1 MENNNNQTVNKL
13 AKYEKK
19 MAKYRNN
26 LRRRAQKKA
35 LEDSQWITKEIEV
48 KLPYEIRKTK
58 PNASKGVKTDCVFKW
73 SQVALDAKKALHDI
87 KIRVFHPYKKGE
99 DHFVRETYR
108 HPKLSDLT
116 FETKKIENKTY
127 TKEELHELHLQHKEE
142 KQKKY
147 EELEFSEFHH
157 KLITEAYSC
166 ENQRLKQAARKAA
179 HETKIQKLME
189 ELRKR
194 KHARYK
200 YRLEFRK
207 LKGTEPIVFIKNYS
221 NKALS
226 YLSDVMDRLAVKL
239 VTKIEDFTSINIY
252 DNKTDKL
259 LKLST
264 GWRADDIAYKNKLD
278 NMKALYPEYYANAA

>member
-1 MENNNNQTVNKL
+1 MKNNNNQTVDKL

-26 LRRRAQKKA
+26 LRRRAYHRA
-35 LEDSQWITKEIEV
+35 LEDSQWVTEEIEV

-73 SQVALDAKKALHDI
+73 SKIALEAKKALHNM
-87 KIRVFHPYKKGE
+87 KERVFKIYEKDGKTIA
-99 DHFVRETYR
+99 RESYR
-108 HPKLSDLT
+108 HPKLYELT
-116 FETKKIENKTY
+116 FETKEPITKTY
-127 TKEELHELHLQHKEE
+127 TKEELHELHLKHKEE

-147 EELEFSEFHH
+147 EELEFGEFHH
-157 KLITEAYSC
+157 TLVAEAYSS
-166 ENQRLKQAARKAA
+166 ENQRLKQAANKAA

-194 KHARYK
+194 KLARYK

-207 LKGTEPIVFIKNYS
+207 LKGTEPFVFIKNHS
-221 NKALS
+221 NKPLS

-239 VTKIEDFTSINIY
+239 VKKIEDFTSINIY

-278 NMKALYPEYYANAA
+278 NMKALYPEYYNAA

>member
-1 MENNNNQTVNKL
+1 MENNNNQTVDKL

-19 MAKYRNN
+19 MANYRKN
-26 LRRRAQKKA
+26 LRRRAYRRA
-35 LEDSQWITKEIEV
+35 LEDSQWITEEIEV

-73 SQVALDAKKALHDI
+73 SKIALEAKKALHNM
-87 KIRVFHPYKKGE
+87 KERVFKIYEKDGKTIA
-99 DHFVRETYR
+99 RESYR
-108 HPKLSDLT
+108 HPKLYELT
-116 FETKKIENKTY
+116 FKTKEPITKTY
-127 TKEELHELHLQHKEE
+127 TKEELHELHLKHKEE

-147 EELEFSEFHH
+147 EKFEFSEFHH
-157 KLITEAYSC
+157 TLVAEAYSS

-194 KHARYK
+194 KLARYK

-221 NKALS
+221 NKTLS

-239 VTKIEDFTSINIY
+239 VTKIENFTSINIY

-278 NMKALYPEYYANAA
+278 NMKALYPEYYNAA

>member
-1 MENNNNQTVNKL
+1 MENNNIKTVDKL

-26 LRRRAQKKA
+26 LRRRAYRRA
-35 LEDSQWITKEIEV
+35 LEDSQWVTEEIEI

-73 SQVALDAKKALHDI
+73 SKIALEAKKALHNM
-87 KIRVFHPYKKGE
+87 KERVFKIYEKDGKTIA
-99 DHFVRETYR
+99 RESYR
-108 HPKLSDLT
+108 HPKLYELT
-116 FETKKIENKTY
+116 FETKEPITKIY
-127 TKEELHELHLQHKEE
+127 TKEELHELHLKHKEE

-147 EELEFSEFHH
+147 EELEFGEFHH
-157 KLITEAYSC
+157 TLVAEAYNS

-194 KHARYK
+194 KLARYK

-207 LKGTEPIVFIKNYS
+207 LKGTEPIVFIKNHS
-221 NKALS
+221 NKPLS

-239 VTKIEDFTSINIY
+239 VKKIENFTSINIY

-278 NMKALYPEYYANAA
+278 NMKALYPEYYNAA